1 MNKSWSAIIKIS
13 LLSILAFGAIVYLT
27 AEKPKSS
34 ISSMPNTL
42 SLVGDKKN
50 YNTNA
55 IFKPNTVVAIG
66 NHDSIS
72 LVKNI
77 PDLVD
82 LKSKNFVIVTNVSS
96 APWFVKQYI
105 IPAKLEEIKGNSK
118 IPFVYD
124 STGEFAIFF
133 KHLNNDKK
141 YYSIHFIDQ
150 NLQASKVAE
159 GNVED
164 GDLDKNLSRDEQIS
178 RLAKTLSEISK
189 IEY

>member
-13 LLSILAFGAIVYLT
+13 LLSILAFSAIVYFT

-34 ISSMPNTL
+34 ISSIPTTL
-42 SLVGDKKN
+42 SLVGDKKI
-50 YNTNA
+50 YQSNA
-55 IFKPNTVVAIG
+55 IFKPNTIVAIG
-66 NHDSIS
+66 NHDSIA

-77 PDLVD
+77 PNLID
-82 LKSKNFVIVTNVSS
+82 LKTKNFVIVTNVSS

-105 IPAKLEEIKGNSK
+105 IPAKLQEIKGDAK

-124 STGEFAIFF
+124 DSGEFAIFF

-141 YYSIHFIDQ
+141 YYSIHFINQ
-150 NLQASKVAE
+150 NLKISKVAE

-164 GDLDKNLSRDEQIS
+164 GDLDKNLSQDEQIL
-178 RLAKTLSEISK
+178 RLSKTLSEISK
-189 IEY
+189 I